1 MGLQDLSTMGIDIKA
16 GGRVKN
22 GNRTSPTTENVY
34 IRLLVKL
41 YRFLARRTEA
51 NFNKVVLKRLFMSRH
66 NRPPLSLSKLS
77 KFMRQQEGKM
87 AVIVGTV
94 TDDVRMLECPKGLK
108 ICALRVTETAR
119 ARVLAAGG
127 EIITF
132 DQLAQLYPT
141 GSNCMLLRGPR
152 FARVCA
158 SLGWSS
164 WRGHWRC
171 RQPCTIRPLQ
181 GPQVREGSWSSC
193 IPWFQVQV
201 WPCIKKCEIDTN
213 NIMVTEAV
221 D

>member
-1 MGLQDLSTMGIDIKA
+1 MGTLQSSSTMGIDIKA
-16 GGRVKN
+16 GGRIKN
-22 GNRTSPTTENVY
+22 GNRKAPTTENVY

-127 EIITF
+127 EIVTF

-152 FARVCA
+152 FLA
-158 SLGWSS
+158 SLCVTGLVIVEGPLVLRATLHHTSAPRAASS
-164 WRGHWRC
+164 RRLVVVVH
-171 RQPCTIRPLQ
+171 P
-181 GPQVREGSWSSC
+181 VVSSPSLAAHKMC
-193 IPWFQVQV
+193 ARWIP
-201 WPCIKKCEIDTN
+201 P
-213 NIMVTEAV
+213 
-221 D
+221 